1 MEINVEDFKDIKI
14 VEIIGNFNSDFVSDF
29 KEKIYPLLYSNCKII
44 AINMGKVE
52 HIDSTGI
59 GGLVSAMKTAKGEN
73 KEFVLYDFNDKVK
86 NFFDEIGLKN
96 FFKTMTKQEFELKY
110 KI

>member
-1 MEINVEDFKDIKI
+1 MEINIQDFNDMKI
-14 VEIIGNFNSDFVSDF
+14 VEITGNFNSDSVSSF
-29 KEKIYPLLYSNCKII
+29 KEKIYPLLYSKCKIV
-44 AINMGKVE
+44 AINMGKVD

-73 KEFVLYDFNDKVK
+73 KEFLLYDFNDKVR

-96 FFKTMTKQEFELKY
+96 FFKTMSKEEFNLKY